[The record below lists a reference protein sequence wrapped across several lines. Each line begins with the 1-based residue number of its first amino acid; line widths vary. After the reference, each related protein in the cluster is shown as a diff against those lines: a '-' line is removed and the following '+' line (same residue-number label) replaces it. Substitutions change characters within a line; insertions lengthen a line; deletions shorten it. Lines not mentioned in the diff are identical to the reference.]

1 MASSM
6 QSPKDIPNALIG
18 INNETGRRREG
29 GGGRKE
35 KREREGA
42 LGMASD
48 VTRKISCA
56 KLVGCCCAERFASR
70 ARKQVR
76 LEKRAGSKG

>member
-29 GGGRKE
+29 GGGGR
-35 KREREGA
+35 RRGREGA